1 MTESEERTQFEECF
15 GALAAIG
22 RNEVSGGWTRFAWTP
37 EDAEARL
44 WFIRT
49 ARAAGAKVE
58 ADRDGNLWALA
69 GPVGEDDRLVA
80 TGSHLDTVRNGGAF
94 DGALGV
100 VAGLLALR
108 RILRS
113 GAELRR
119 GLAVVAFVDEEGGRF
134 GTPTLGSEL
143 LCGERDPADVLERTD
158 QHGVTMREA
167 MAAAGVN
174 IDRLGRDE
182 ARLARLDA
190 FVELHVEQGR
200 GLADLGSPLA
210 VGAGAWPHGRWRFEA
225 VGEANHA
232 GTTRLADRRD
242 PMLVLADAVTE
253 ARRLASGLQA
263 VATIGRVEVA
273 PNVTNAIPQRVT
285 FWVDVRAPDEAT
297 LERLVAEL
305 GRAARLSAARNSVQV
320 EIACESRT
328 SGTSFDGPLQRRL
341 GDAVEAVGATACR
354 LPTAA
359 GHDAAVLA
367 RHLPAGMLFVR
378 NPTGTSHSPAEHASV
393 EDCLVGVRALTT
405 VLQDLT
411 SAASG
416 EP

>member
-1 MTESEERTQFEECF
+1 MSETEEKAQFEESF
-15 GALAAIG
+15 GSLAAIG

-37 EDAEARL
+37 EDAEARV

-69 GPVGEDDRLVA
+69 GPAGAADRLVA

-100 VAGLLALR
+100 VSGLLALR
-108 RILRS
+108 RIVAS
-113 GAELRR
+113 GIALKR
-119 GLAVVAFVDEEGGRF
+119 GIAVIAFVDEEGGRF

-143 LCGERDPADVLERTD
+143 LCGEREPADVLDRAD
-158 QHGVTMREA
+158 PRGVTMREA
-167 MAAAGVN
+167 MDAAGVN
-174 IDRLGRDE
+174 TGNLGGDE

-190 FVELHVEQGR
+190 YVELHVEQGR

-210 VGAGAWPHGRWRFEA
+210 VGTGVWPHGRWRFDA

-242 PMLVLADAVTE
+242 PMLVLADAVAE
-253 ARRLASGLQA
+253 ARRLAGGLQA
-263 VATIGRVEVA
+263 VATVGRVEVA
-273 PNVTNAIPQRVT
+273 PNVTNAVPERAA

-305 GRAARLSAARNSVQV
+305 GRAARLSAARNGVQV
-320 EIACESRT
+320 EVACESR
-328 SGTSFDGPLQRRL
+328 SAGTSFDGPLLRRL
-341 GDAVEAVGATACR
+341 GDAVEAVGATPCR

-367 RHLPAGMLFVR
+367 RHLPAAMLFVR
-378 NPTGTSHSPAEHASV
+378 NPTGTSHSPAEHAST
-393 EDCLVGVRALTT
+393 EDCVVGVRALAAA
-405 VLQDLT
+405 LQDL
-411 SAASG
+411 ACR
-416 EP
+416 

>member
-1 MTESEERTQFEECF
+1 MDSNEERTQFEESF

-22 RNEVSGGWTRFAWTP
+22 RNEVTGGWTRFAWTP

-49 ARAAGAKVE
+49 ARAVGARVE

-69 GPVGEDDRLVA
+69 GPAGDGDRLVA

-100 VAGLLALR
+100 VSGLLALR
-108 RILRS
+108 RILQS

-119 GLAVVAFVDEEGGRF
+119 GLAVIAFVDEEGGRF

-143 LCGERDPADVLERTD
+143 LCGERDPADVLDRTD
-158 QHGVTMREA
+158 QRGVTMREA

-174 IDRLGRDE
+174 VDQLGRDE

-210 VGAGAWPHGRWRFEA
+210 VGTGAWPHGRWRFEA

-232 GTTRLADRRD
+232 GTTRLADRHD

-263 VATIGRVEVA
+263 VATVGRVEVS
-273 PNVTNAIPQRVT
+273 PNVTNAVPARVT
-285 FWVDVRAPDEAT
+285 FWADVRAPDEAT

-305 GRAARLSAARNSVQV
+305 GRAVRLSAARNGVQV
-320 EIACESRT
+320 EVCCESRT
-328 SGTSFDGPLQRRL
+328 PGTSFDGPLQRRL
-341 GDAVEAVGATACR
+341 ADAVAAIGATPCH

-367 RHLPAGMLFVR
+367 HHLPAGMLFVR
-378 NPTGTSHSPAEHASV
+378 NPSGTSHSPAEHASV
-393 EDCLVGVRALTT
+393 EDCLAGVRALAAA
-405 VLQDLT
+405 LQDL
-411 SAASG
+411 ACR
-416 EP
+416 